1 VIQRLLKDSGV
12 AALIACFLTPIAYL
26 FATRHDGRFHN
37 AFQNHWET
45 VGATVALVVLGL
57 LEMGR
62 GLALCYT
69 VLGAFEDA
77 NLKRGVVSLLAGGA
91 IAALGAVVLYN
102 IVFS

>member
-1 VIQRLLKDSGV
+1 VIQRLIKESGV
-12 AALIACFLTPIAYL
+12 AAFITCLLTPIAYL
-26 FATRHDGRFHN
+26 FATRHDGRFHD

-45 VGATVALVVLGL
+45 VGATLALVVLGL

-77 NLKRGVVSLLAGGA
+77 NLKRGAGSVLAGVA
-91 IAALGAVVLYN
+91 IAALGIAVLYKV
-102 IVFS
+102 VFG